1 MWTNASERLQ
11 PAFVGLYC
19 TKLFARFRPRL
30 PAFSIF
36 CAPGVSPAP
45 YSGPVVR
52 NSEAPL
58 QRRLTDAFARSQPA
72 PAVGRLEIADSRCA
86 GLVLRITATGAR
98 SWSYRY
104 RDKAAGR
111 LTRLTIGPYPAVS
124 LMAARSQADAMRRE
138 VAGGGDPADRKR
150 RDRAEAGA
158 KSFGALAE
166 RYLAE
171 HSRRHKR
178 SHAADERNLRK
189 HILPRWQRR
198 AYASIKRAD
207 IIELVEAVVS
217 AGHGTLAN
225 RLQSLISGIFT
236 FALDAGLVESNPCY
250 RLHKRGVEQAGRR
263 VLSDPEIPLFWN
275 GIVEPSRARRIGLGL
290 RLALMTGARASEIAG
305 IARAE
310 LERIGD
316 PARSAWIVP
325 GTRTKN
331 QQNHLI
337 PLSPL
342 ARSVV
347 LDLLEMIEPGEPYLL
362 PTRSRRRRGP
372 MRSNSVT
379 QGMANFA
386 GRLKG
391 ADDAIRTWRADAPS
405 PHDLR
410 RTLGTRL
417 AELQIP
423 KEIRDRCLNHIPPD
437 VGSRHYN
444 LHDFEPEKRAAF
456 NRWAAVVEA
465 ILSGS
470 AGGVVVPMVR
480 R

>member
-1 MWTNASERLQ
+1 M
-11 PAFVGLYC
+11 
-19 TKLFARFRPRL
+19 
-30 PAFSIF
+30 F
-36 CAPGVSPAP
+36 CAPGVPPGARSA
-45 YSGPVVR
+45 
-52 NSEAPL
+52 NSEVLL
-58 QRRLTDAFARSQPA
+58 QIRLTDAFVRSQSPPA
-72 PAVGRLEIADSRCA
+72 AGRLEITDLRCA

-111 LTRLTIGPYPAVS
+111 LTRLTIGSYPAIS
-124 LMAARSQADAMRRE
+124 LTAARSQADAMRRE

-158 KSFGALAE
+158 RSFGALAE
-166 RYLAE
+166 RYLDE

-207 IIELVEAVVS
+207 VIELVEAMVS

-250 RLHKRGVEQAGRR
+250 RLRKRGVERAGRR

-275 GIVEPSRARRIGLGL
+275 GIVKPDRARRIGLGL
-290 RLALMTGARASEIAG
+290 RLALMTGARANEIAG

-316 PARSAWIVP
+316 PVRSAWIIP
-325 GTRTKN
+325 GSRTKN
-331 QQNHLI
+331 RQDHLI

-342 ARSVV
+342 ARLVV

-372 MRSNSVT
+372 VRSNSVT
-379 QGMANFA
+379 QGMANFV

-391 ADDAIRTWRADAPS
+391 TDDATRTWCADPPT

-423 KEIRDRCLNHIPPD
+423 KEIRDRCLNHIPAD

-465 ILSGS
+465 IITGSG
-470 AGGVVVPMVR
+470 AAVVPIAAVR

>member
-1 MWTNASERLQ
+1 MRANACNPLSSVYIAQSYSR
-11 PAFVGLYC
+11 G
-19 TKLFARFRPRL
+19 FARVCRL
-30 PAFSIF
+30 SVYF
-36 CAPGVSPAP
+36 VSPVCPRRPTA
-45 YSGPVVR
+45 GPLVR

-58 QRRLTDAFARSQPA
+58 QRRLTDAFIRSQPA
-72 PAVGRLEIADSRCA
+72 PTAGRLEIADSRCA
-86 GLVLRITATGAR
+86 GLVLRITAAGAQ

-104 RDKAAGR
+104 RNKATGR
-111 LTRLTIGPYPAVS
+111 PVRVTIGPYPAVS
-124 LMAARSQADAMRRE
+124 LTAARAQADAMRQE

-150 RDRAEAGA
+150 RDRAEAGTR
-158 KSFGALAE
+158 SFGALAE

-178 SHAADERNLRK
+178 SYVADERNLRK
-189 HILPRWQRR
+189 HILPRWRWR
-198 AYASIKRAD
+198 AYASIRRAD
-207 IIELVEAVVS
+207 VIELVEAVVS

-250 RLHKRGVEQAGRR
+250 RLRKRGVERAGRR
-263 VLSDPEIPLFWN
+263 VLSDPEISFFWN
-275 GIVEPSRARRIGLGL
+275 GIIRPDRARRIGLAL
-290 RLALMTGARASEIAG
+290 RLALMTGARANEIAG

-316 PARSAWIVP
+316 PARSAWILP
-325 GTRTKN
+325 GARTKN
-331 QQNHLI
+331 RQDHLI

-372 MRSNSVT
+372 MRSNSIT

-391 ADDAIRTWRADAPS
+391 ADDATRTWRADTPT

-423 KEIRDRCLNHIPPD
+423 KEIRDRCLNHIPAD

-444 LHDFEPEKRAAF
+444 LYDFEREKRAAF
-456 NRWAAVVEA
+456 NRWAMLVEA
-465 ILSGS
+465 IISGS
-470 AGGVVVPMVR
+470 AVGGVVVPMVR
-480 R
+480 AR

>member
-1 MWTNASERLQ
+1 V
-11 PAFVGLYC
+11 P
-19 TKLFARFRPRL
+19 
-30 PAFSIF
+30 
-36 CAPGVSPAP
+36 PAP
-45 YSGPVVR
+45 VAR
-52 NSEAPL
+52 NSEALL
-58 QRRLTDAFARSQPA
+58 QIRLTDAFVRSQSPPA
-72 PAVGRLEIADSRCA
+72 AGRLEIADLRCA

-111 LTRLTIGPYPAVS
+111 LTRLTIGSYPAVS
-124 LMAARSQADAMRRE
+124 LTAARSQADAMRRE

-150 RDRAEAGA
+150 RDRAEAGTR
-158 KSFGALAE
+158 SFGVLAE

-207 IIELVEAVVS
+207 VIELVEAMVS

-250 RLHKRGVEQAGRR
+250 RLRKRGVERVGRR
-263 VLSDPEIPLFWN
+263 VLSDSEIPLFWS
-275 GIVEPSRARRIGLGL
+275 GIVKPDRARRIGLGL
-290 RLALMTGARASEIAG
+290 RLALMTGARANEIAG

-316 PARSAWIVP
+316 PVRSAWIIP
-325 GTRTKN
+325 GSRTKN
-331 QQNHLI
+331 RKDHLI

-342 ARSVV
+342 ARLVV

-372 MRSNSVT
+372 VRSNSVT

-386 GRLKG
+386 ARLKG
-391 ADDAIRTWRADAPS
+391 TDDATRTWCAGPPT

-423 KEIRDRCLNHIPPD
+423 KEIRDRCLNHIPAD

-456 NRWAAVVEA
+456 NRWAAVVET
-465 ILSGS
+465 IITGS
-470 AGGVVVPMVR
+470 SAAVVTITSAQHGKKR
-480 R
+480 A

>member
-1 MWTNASERLQ
+1 
-11 PAFVGLYC
+11 
-19 TKLFARFRPRL
+19 
-30 PAFSIF
+30 
-36 CAPGVSPAP
+36 VSPAL
-45 YSGPVVR
+45 YSGPVAR
-52 NSEAPL
+52 NSEALL
-58 QRRLTDAFARSQPA
+58 QRRLTDAFVRSQPPPSA
-72 PAVGRLEIADSRCA
+72 GRLEVVDSRCA
-86 GLVLRITATGAR
+86 GLVLRITAAGAR

-104 RDKAAGR
+104 RNKATGQP
-111 LTRLTIGPYPAVS
+111 TRLTIGSYPAVP
-124 LMAARSQADAMRRE
+124 LTAARSQADAMRRE

-207 IIELVEAVVS
+207 VIELVEAVVS

-225 RLQSLISGIFT
+225 RLQSLISGIFM
-236 FALDAGLVESNPCY
+236 FALDASLVESNPCY
-250 RLHKRGVEQAGRR
+250 RLRKRGVERVGRR

-275 GIVEPSRARRIGLGL
+275 GIVKPDRARRIGLGL
-290 RLALMTGARASEIAG
+290 RLALMTGARANEIAG

-316 PARSAWIVP
+316 PARAVWIVP
-325 GTRTKN
+325 GSRTKN
-331 QQNHLI
+331 RQDHVI

-391 ADDAIRTWRADAPS
+391 TDDATRTWRADAPT

-465 ILSGS
+465 IITGSG
-470 AGGVVVPMVR
+470 AAVVPIAAVR